1 MKKNTE
7 TIVDENGIEL
17 IVAYE
22 YDRDYSFHAEIGN
35 PATFV
40 PSTILTNLLSVE
52 LVIAG
57 TGIEQLPRLDERQID
72 FIKSK
77 LQYK

>member
-1 MKKNTE
+1 MRKNEE

-22 YDRDYSFHAEIGN
+22 YDRDDSFHAEIGN

-57 TGIEQLPRLDERQID
+57 TGIEQLPKLDERQID